1 LWYYQ
6 QQHSLKYNKTKIKS
20 KKKKK
25 VLSLLMVHYY
35 YYWSHLGLGLFKK
48 LQCVT
53 HPAVDKRLVIVE
65 EASHF

>member
-20 KKKKK
+20 KKK
-25 VLSLLMVHYY
+25 SIITINGALLLLLVT
-35 YYWSHLGLGLFKK
+35 LRIRGLFKK